1 MIPVV
6 LLPAADLVLM
16 SSFTRSIDGVSRV
29 PATVDGVSQIVR
41 WVSKR

>member
-16 SSFTRSIDGVSRV
+16 PSFTRSIDGASRV
-29 PATVDGVSQIVR
+29 STTVDGVS
-41 WVSKR
+41 

>member
-16 SSFTRSIDGVSRV
+16 PSFTRSIDGALRV
-29 PATVDGVSQIVR
+29 PATVDGMS
-41 WVSKR
+41 

>member
-16 SSFTRSIDGVSRV
+16 TSFTRSVDGASRV
-29 PATVDGVSQIVR
+29 PATIDGVS
-41 WVSKR
+41 

>member
-16 SSFTRSIDGVSRV
+16 PSFARSVDGASRV
-29 PATVDGVSQIVR
+29 PATVDGMP
-41 WVSKR
+41 

>member
-16 SSFTRSIDGVSRV
+16 SSFTRSIDGASRI
-29 PATVDGVSQIVR
+29 PTTVDSVS
-41 WVSKR
+41 

>member
-16 SSFTRSIDGVSRV
+16 PSFTQSVDGASRV
-29 PATVDGVSQIVR
+29 PATVDGVS
-41 WVSKR
+41 